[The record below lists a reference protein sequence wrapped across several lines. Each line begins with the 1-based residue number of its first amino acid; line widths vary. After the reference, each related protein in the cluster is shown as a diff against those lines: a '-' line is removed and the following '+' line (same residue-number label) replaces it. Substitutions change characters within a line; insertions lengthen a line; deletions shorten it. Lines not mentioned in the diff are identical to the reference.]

1 MCRTSH
7 TLYDMDIVREIGVY
21 NMEFKNEKL
30 NVETR
35 KLNPNLPCT
44 IVDMRVATGLSQ
56 SQFACLT
63 GIPVRTIQSWE
74 QHARNPLDY
83 VLVILQRMLEL
94 EGYFKEKEVSE

>member
-1 MCRTSH
+1 MCRISH
-7 TLYDMDIVREIGVY
+7 TLYRMDIVREIGVY
-21 NMEFKNEKL
+21 DMESKNEKL
-30 NVETR
+30 NMKTH

-44 IVDMRVATGLSQ
+44 IADMRASTGLSQ

-94 EGYFKEKEVSE
+94 EGYFEEKEVSE